1 MSHDLCESLVRK
13 LEAPEGQVFEVGCHT
28 ADLVKEDVLEPIA
41 VLKIEF
47 LSLMS
52 KVHFKVLFS
61 EDCLGES
68 LKVFSRFKNL
78 ILS

>member
-1 MSHDLCESLVRK
+1 M
-13 LEAPEGQVFEVGCHT
+13 
-28 ADLVKEDVLEPIA
+28 
-41 VLKIEF
+41 LKIEF

-61 EDCLGES
+61 EYCLGES